1 MKKESI
7 KVDESTSLGND
18 AKLPVSGCC
27 WVVKFENGDS
37 PFWLADWEGDPGRT
51 LKIENA
57 KRFVNFISADKARLE
72 AEKNNPHRKLKGY
85 PHSVDCNCH

>member
-1 MKKESI
+1 M
-7 KVDESTSLGND
+7 STELENKPLDGND

-85 PHSVDCNCH
+85 PHSVECNGH